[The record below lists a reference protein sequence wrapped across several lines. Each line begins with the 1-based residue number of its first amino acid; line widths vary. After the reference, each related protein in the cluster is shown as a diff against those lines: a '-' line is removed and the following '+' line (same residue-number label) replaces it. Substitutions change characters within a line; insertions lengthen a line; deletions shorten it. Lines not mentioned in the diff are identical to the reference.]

1 VFLILATR
9 ALVMAQEPGAAA
21 TPPDTNARD
30 FKGDYSPITAQERFE
45 WIVKSTV
52 GPKNLA
58 AGLVTSAWGTWHNN
72 PPEYGPHWDGYAQ
85 RYGLRLTVGGTSN
98 VMEAGI
104 GSLWGEDPRY
114 FRAPGQ
120 PLGRRFAHIV
130 GGAFMTHDREGNPMP
145 AYARY
150 LAVPS
155 ATFLSNTW
163 RPDSQATASDAAFR
177 VGLGF
182 TSRIVG
188 NAFSEFFPDLR
199 KHMFTRNGTP
209 EAAPQRPKGSNAVNR
224 DARLR

>member
-1 VFLILATR
+1 MISLRGVFLILATC

-21 TPPDTNARD
+21 APPDTNARD

-114 FRAPGQ
+114 F
-120 PLGRRFAHIV
+120 
-130 GGAFMTHDREGNPMP
+130 
-145 AYARY
+145 
-150 LAVPS
+150 S
-155 ATFLSNTW
+155 AACHPF
-163 RPDSQATASDAAFR
+163 
-177 VGLGF
+177 
-182 TSRIVG
+182 
-188 NAFSEFFPDLR
+188 
-199 KHMFTRNGTP
+199 K
-209 EAAPQRPKGSNAVNR
+209 
-224 DARLR
+224 ARLRNVVTVTFLARQADGGSAPALRKLPRIISCPTAGVPTANPA